1 MAERPDTHLT
11 KGEVAAQLRVCV
23 RTVET
28 LMSTG
33 QLGYHKVGRCVRIPP
48 GAVTSYLEGVARHP
62 EPDGP
67 APVRTARAS
76 ARKTVRH

>member
-1 MAERPDTHLT
+1 MAEQLDDHLT
-11 KGEVAAQLRVCV
+11 TDEVAAKLGVCK

-33 QLGYHKVGRCVRIPP
+33 ELSYVKVRRSVRIPSR
-48 GAVTSYLEGVARHP
+48 AVNSYLEGATRHP
-62 EPDGP
+62 EPDRS

-76 ARKTVRH
+76 ARKTIHH